1 MTIEVGAF
9 GVRILGYL
17 LISLLVSF
25 IFGEAVVLTYM
36 STPSTMVS
44 RGIVVPKLRLLRWL
58 HFSTFLY
65 PSTSKYLVLQRRFF
79 DVDFV

>member
-1 MTIEVGAF
+1 MTIEVSAF

-25 IFGEAVVLTYM
+25 IFGETVVLTYM

-44 RGIVVPKLRLLRWL
+44 RG
-58 HFSTFLY
+58 
-65 PSTSKYLVLQRRFF
+65 
-79 DVDFV
+79 